1 MAYQALYR
9 TWRPQK
15 FSDMIGQEVVT
26 RTLRNTIISNQIT
39 HAYLFSGPR
48 GTGKTSAAKIFAKA
62 VNCLHP
68 VDGEPDDTCEIC
80 LAINDGSFAD
90 VIEMDAASNNGV
102 DEIRQIREDV
112 NYAPTQGKYKV
123 YIIDEVHM
131 LSTGAF
137 NALLKT
143 LEEPP
148 ANVIFILAT
157 TEPQKIP
164 ATIISRT
171 QRFDFKRIN
180 AQDAMNRM
188 VYILDQVG
196 DKYDEDALRV
206 IANAADGG
214 MRDAL
219 SILDQVLS
227 FGDDT
232 VTLEN
237 ALLVTGSVTQSLLGE
252 YVQAVQSQ
260 DTKLALAKVEEILD
274 AGKDVNRFV
283 EDLISYARDLLLYT
297 EAPDLIT
304 LVPDDNFKQLAQNT
318 PAQTWYRMIDILSD
332 TQQQLRYTN
341 RPSVYLEVLTVKLS
355 ADVAASAVSP
365 APQTVSAPATTEQ
378 SVTTSNVTPQSQ
390 AAAATHSAPVSE
402 ASVSMAATS
411 QTVATKASNSEKKPV
426 ETKITVLDDQAA
438 VFNVLREAT
447 RGDLSRVQTIWSDLV
462 NSLPVP
468 QQAMLNVARPIAAS
482 PDGLVVAFDFDIIRI
497 NASRNNDLLTT
508 MTKQLRVL
516 TESKTDRQLVF
527 ITNEQWPEMRSA
539 FVQATRGDQSAP
551 QVPTK
556 PQLVADDPGMQGL
569 IDEVEQADQS
579 EPEDPA
585 VNEARAIF
593 GQELVETQDD

>member
-252 YVQAVQSQ
+252 YVQAVQAQ

-378 SVTTSNVTPQSQ
+378 PVTTSNVTPQSQ

-551 QVPTK
+551 QAPTK
-556 PQLVADDPGMQGL
+556 PQPVADDPGMQGL

>member
-252 YVQAVQSQ
+252 YVQAVQAQ

-508 MTKQLRVL
+508 MTQQLRVL
-516 TESKTDRQLVF
+516 TESKTERQLVF

-551 QVPTK
+551 QAPTK
-556 PQLVADDPGMQGL
+556 PQPVADDPGMQGL

>member
-252 YVQAVQSQ
+252 YVQAVQAQ

-508 MTKQLRVL
+508 MTQQLRVL
-516 TESKTDRQLVF
+516 TESKTERQLVF

-556 PQLVADDPGMQGL
+556 PQPVADDPGMQGL

>member
-252 YVQAVQSQ
+252 YVQAVQAQ

-411 QTVATKASNSEKKPV
+411 EKVATKASNSEKKPV

-447 RGDLSRVQTIWSDLV
+447 RGDLSRVQTIWADLV

-497 NASRNNDLLTT
+497 NGSRNNDLLTT
-508 MTKQLRVL
+508 MTQQLRVL
-516 TESKTDRQLVF
+516 TESKTERQLVF

-551 QVPTK
+551 QAPTK
-556 PQLVADDPGMQGL
+556 PQPVADDPGMQGL

>member
-411 QTVATKASNSEKKPV
+411 QTVATKTSNSEKKPV

-447 RGDLSRVQTIWSDLV
+447 RGDLSRIQTIWSDLV

>member
-252 YVQAVQSQ
+252 YVQAVQAQ

-508 MTKQLRVL
+508 MTQQLRVL

-551 QVPTK
+551 QAPTK
-556 PQLVADDPGMQGL
+556 PQPVADDPGMQGL

>member
-90 VIEMDAASNNGV
+90 VIEIDAASNNGV

-252 YVQAVQSQ
+252 YVQAVQAQ

-355 ADVAASAVSP
+355 DDVAASAVSP

-402 ASVSMAATS
+402 ASVSMSATS

-497 NASRNNDLLTT
+497 NASRNHDLLTT
-508 MTKQLRVL
+508 MTQQLRVL
-516 TESKTDRQLVF
+516 TESKTERQLVF

-551 QVPTK
+551 QAPTK
-556 PQLVADDPGMQGL
+556 PQPVADDPGMQGL

-593 GQELVETQDD
+593 GHELVETQDD

>member
-556 PQLVADDPGMQGL
+556 PQPVADDPGMQGL

>member
-355 ADVAASAVSP
+355 ADVAARAVSP

-556 PQLVADDPGMQGL
+556 PQPVADDPGMQGL

>member
-355 ADVAASAVSP
+355 ADVAARAVSP

-411 QTVATKASNSEKKPV
+411 QTVATKTSNSEKKPV

-556 PQLVADDPGMQGL
+556 PQPVADDPGMQGL

>member
-1 MAYQALYR
+1 MVYQALYR

-411 QTVATKASNSEKKPV
+411 QTVATKTSNSEKKPV

-447 RGDLSRVQTIWSDLV
+447 RGDLSRIQTIWSDLV